1 MQNLKFLLVALFL
14 VSLTSCSVLHP
25 SPPNERQLPPEPSP
39 APPPKIPQGTAKE
52 LFRDGVNALQ
62 HGDTQRAK
70 TLLQQVLI
78 LEPNHK
84 NAASLLA
91 QIDADPVK
99 MLGKE
104 NFLYKVQQDD
114 TLSLIAQRFLGD
126 PYKFYI
132 LGRYNDMTTFDS
144 VEAGRSIKIPGKKP
158 PSYTPEQF
166 APPASP
172 SPSPGLSEPEML
184 YREERFSDA
193 IKALEKL
200 RLQAGANTEL
210 DNLLL
215 ASYEAEAKKLTDA
228 GKYDEAKQLLSN
240 GLEKYPGDKRL
251 NRQLNRLV
259 IHDSAE
265 QNYQEGNRLAANG
278 DLEKAYAAYAYALK
292 LNPDHAG
299 ARAAL
304 ARTKPQLV
312 EMYYAE
318 AVRARRQQEYDTALR
333 SLDKL
338 LAIEPNHK
346 LGLKNRAEIEAIR
359 SHEKSGR

>member
-14 VSLTSCSVLHP
+14 VSLTGCSLLHP
-25 SPPNERQLPPEPSP
+25 SPPNEPQLPPEPSP

-52 LFRDGVNALQ
+52 LFRNGVNALQ
-62 HGDTQRAK
+62 YGDTQRAK

-144 VEAGRSIKIPGKKP
+144 MEAGRSIKIPGKKP
-158 PSYTPEQF
+158 PSYTPEQL

-172 SPSPGLSEPEML
+172 SPGLSEAEI
-184 YREERFSDA
+184 R
-193 IKALEKL
+193 
-200 RLQAGANTEL
+200 
-210 DNLLL
+210 
-215 ASYEAEAKKLTDA
+215 SYEAEAKKLTDA

-240 GLEKYPGDKRL
+240 GLEKYPGDERL
-251 NRQLNRLV
+251 SRQLNRV
-259 IHDSAE
+259 EIESSA
-265 QNYQEGNRLAANG
+265 QQSYQEGNRLAASG
-278 DLEKAYAAYAYALK
+278 DLERAYGSYAYALK
-292 LNPDHAG
+292 LNPDHAE

-304 ARTKPQLV
+304 ARIKPQLV

-359 SHEKSGR
+359 NHEKSGR